1 MLFGHA
7 GKNAG
12 HKPVE
17 PRQAQ
22 KLRKRPP
29 EILCVLLHI
38 AMYRLQRLLLR
49 QYRLQRLIRRDAGQ
63 NLPLE
68 MALLFLGSVR
78 IFLPQRLQPPVKRFV
93 QNLCP
98 SRKIPFYRLAERA
111 DNIVFLHGSL
121 SPFVLL
127 YPTVSSL

>member
-1 MLFGHA
+1 M
-7 GKNAG
+7 
-12 HKPVE
+12 P
-17 PRQAQ
+17 
-22 KLRKRPP
+22 
-29 EILCVLLHI
+29 LHI
-38 AMYRLQRLLLR
+38 AVDRLQRFFFR
-49 QYRLQRLIRRDAGQ
+49 HHRLQRLIRRDAGQ
-63 NLPLE
+63 DLPLE
-68 MALLFLGSVR
+68 MALLFLCRVR

-127 YPTVSSL
+127 YPMVSFL